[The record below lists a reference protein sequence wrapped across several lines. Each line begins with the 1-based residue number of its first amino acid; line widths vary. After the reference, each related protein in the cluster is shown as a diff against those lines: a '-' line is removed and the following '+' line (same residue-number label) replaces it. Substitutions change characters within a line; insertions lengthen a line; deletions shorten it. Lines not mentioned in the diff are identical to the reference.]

1 MVHPYCTSQVPKWR
15 ETAGW
20 ATSFSGQIHSSPYC
34 SMRAAVLVALAMG
47 ASALVLPAQMPV
59 HATPSASVPSRSLT
73 SPQMSVLSQLTNL
86 LFPDSKSGTS
96 TTAVS
101 RLKVVLAN
109 DRAGVDEQTMQKIR
123 AEIQDVVKK
132 YLAID
137 EEGVNFDVMTDERL
151 TLLTASFPIVGGKR
165 VRTLQMDV
173 ATNDG

>member
-1 MVHPYCTSQVPKWR
+1 
-15 ETAGW
+15 
-20 ATSFSGQIHSSPYC
+20 
-34 SMRAAVLVALAMG
+34 
-47 ASALVLPAQMPV
+47 
-59 HATPSASVPSRSLT
+59 
-73 SPQMSVLSQLTNL
+73 MSVLSQLTNL